1 MQIEHS
7 NTTFVKVK
15 SFCKSPPKSPI
26 TIQIQHLLK
35 LNYFWYFLLKYNHSI
50 QIQHLLKLNQQIHE
64 YVWEARLIQIQH
76 LLKLNEGLA
85 NPLTLSPNN
94 SNTTFVKVK
103 FSWLSLE
110 ELNKA

>member
-35 LNYFWYFLLKYNHSI
+35 LN
-50 QIQHLLKLNQQIHE
+50 QQIHE

-76 LLKLNEGLA
+76 LL
-85 NPLTLSPNN
+85 
-94 SNTTFVKVK
+94 
-103 FSWLSLE
+103 
-110 ELNKA
+110 